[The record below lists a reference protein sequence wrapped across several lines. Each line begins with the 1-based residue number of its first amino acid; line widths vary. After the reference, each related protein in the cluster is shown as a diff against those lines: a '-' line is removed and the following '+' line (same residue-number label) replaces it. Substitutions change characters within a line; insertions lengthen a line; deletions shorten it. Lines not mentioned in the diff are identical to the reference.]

1 MLKYLILAVS
11 IILNALANIFIKA
24 GMNKISKQG
33 AEGLK
38 AIAFKWI
45 SNPFI
50 ILGLI
55 SFASALA
62 CYSYVLS
69 KINVS
74 IAYPVNTSLGIII
87 VIAISALF
95 LGEKI
100 SLTQGMGF
108 ILIMAGVWLVAK

>member
-1 MLKYLILAVS
+1 MLKYFILATS

-24 GMNKISKQG
+24 GMNRMSKQSVSG
-33 AEGLK
+33 IKTVVLQ
-38 AIAFKWI
+38 WI
-45 SNPFI
+45 LNPFI

-55 SFASALA
+55 CFSAALG

-87 VIAISALF
+87 VIAVSALF

-100 SLTQGMGF
+100 TITQGIGF
-108 ILIMAGVWLVAK
+108 ILIMVGVWLVAK